1 MKINIYYGGRGL
13 IGDPT
18 LVAVKIMMNVFEEL
32 NVKVERYDLFEQKNN
47 ITTLPRTL
55 KEADGVILASTVEW
69 HGVGGMM
76 MSFLDACWLYGD
88 KEKISHLYMAPV
100 VMSTTYGE
108 KEAELDLMNAWQSL
122 GGTVCPGISGYMP
135 EVSELEGNE
144 TYKKLIEK
152 AAENIYRSVNQHTTA
167 LPVSVMAVRKAT
179 YKTRN
184 TTLTQQETEQLS
196 EYASDDHYVAKQKED
211 IKELTDLFKG
221 KMLSHKGVN
230 EDNLPRLF
238 KAAFKPDPSVNLKYK
253 VNIKGKDKAF
263 VMRIDGKDF
272 EADYGELVYADIE
285 MSMDKTVL
293 MDIVEGRM
301 SFQKGFMTGVITAK
315 GDFAKIRLL
324 DQLFIFR
331 SPTQG

>member
-13 IGDPT
+13 PGDPT
-18 LVAVKIMMNVFEEL
+18 LVAVKIMMTVFEEL
-32 NVKVERYDLFEQKNN
+32 NVKVEKFDLFEQKNS

-55 KEADGVILASTVEW
+55 KDADGVVLASTVEW

-88 KEKISHLYMAPV
+88 KEKISRLYMAPV

-135 EVSELEGNE
+135 EVSELENNE

-196 EYASDDHYVAKQKED
+196 EYASDEHYVAKQKED

-221 KMLSHKGVN
+221 KMKSHKQVN
-230 EDNLPRLF
+230 EDNLPALF
-238 KAAFKPDPSVNLKYK
+238 RAAFKPDAGVNVKYK
-253 VNIKGKDKAF
+253 INIRGKDKAF
-263 VMRIDGKDF
+263 ILRIDGKDL
-272 EADYGELVYADIE
+272 EAVYGDLVYADIE
-285 MSMDKTVL
+285 MSLEKQVI
-293 MDIVEGRM
+293 MDIVEGRL
-301 SFQKGFMTGVITAK
+301 SFQRGFMAGNIVAK
-315 GDFAKIRLL
+315 GDFGKIRQL
-324 DQLFIFR
+324 DQLFEFR
-331 SPTQG
+331 PQA

>member
-18 LVAVKIMMNVFEEL
+18 LVAVKIMMTVFEEL
-32 NVKVERYDLFEQKNN
+32 NVRVEKFDLFEQKNA

-55 KEADGVILASTVEW
+55 KDADGVILASTVEW

-88 KEKISHLYMAPV
+88 KEKISRLYMAPV

-122 GGTVCPGISGYMP
+122 GGTVCPGISGYLP
-135 EVSELEGNE
+135 EVSELETND

-167 LPVSVMAVRKAT
+167 LPVSVMAIRKAA

-184 TTLTQQETEQLS
+184 TALTQQETEQLS
-196 EYASDDHYVAKQKED
+196 EYASDDRYVAKQKED
-211 IKELTDLFKG
+211 IKELASMFRG
-221 KMLSHKGVN
+221 KMETIRQVSDDDLPGFFKSSFMPEAGV
-230 EDNLPRLF
+230 
-238 KAAFKPDPSVNLKYK
+238 SVKYK
-253 VNIKGKDKAF
+253 INIKGRDKSL
-263 VMRIDGKDF
+263 VLRIDGREM
-272 EADYGELVYADIE
+272 EAGYGDLVYADIE
-285 MSMDKTVL
+285 VSVDKSVMTE
-293 MDIVEGRM
+293 IVEGRM
-301 SFQKGFMTGVITAK
+301 SFQRAFMSGSITAK
-315 GDFAKIRLL
+315 GDFAKIGLL
-324 DQLFIFR
+324 DRLF
-331 SPTQG
+331 GL